1 MYHWFMAYSDPPL
14 AWIPGNTWPSLFLGQ
29 LRPLLV
35 ACLRPAHIDAQ
46 GTTWRF
52 PEMRVQWNNCL
63 RTYCNKSFRGWVAG
77 FNPFC
82 QLIEIKTLSWKSSHG
97 FLFPLHGYQY
107 TKYGSSAAISQKKN
121 YVPRKFYAD
130 DKHGAAPGR
139 SGSLCSHQ
147 GLRQQI
153 QPETSRSH
161 RRLSDLGGCPWL
173 VLACLGLS
181 VLPCFGRP
189 HQTQTFGT
197 WKFFSSPRLLC
208 NLIPRQNELSS
219 PAMVEYLAYG
229 L

>member
-1 MYHWFMAYSDPPL
+1 MYHWFMAYGDPPL

-82 QLIEIKTLSWKSSHG
+82 QLVEIKTLSRKSSHG

-107 TKYGSSAAISQKKN
+107 TKYGSSAAISKRQIMYRGSSTPMTN
-121 YVPRKFYAD
+121 MVRPQGEVDLYVVTKAYVNSFSQRPAGVTEGYLTSE
-130 DKHGAAPGR
+130 AA
-139 SGSLCSHQ
+139 L
-147 GLRQQI
+147 GLF
-153 QPETSRSH
+153 
-161 RRLSDLGGCPWL
+161 WL
-173 VLACLGLS
+173 VLVCLCCPVSGAHIKHKLS
-181 VLPCFGRP
+181 GPESFFLP
-189 HQTQTFGT
+189 
-197 WKFFSSPRLLC
+197 
-208 NLIPRQNELSS
+208 
-219 PAMVEYLAYG
+219 PASFAT
-229 L
+229 

>member
-1 MYHWFMAYSDPPL
+1 MYHWFMAYGDPPL

-82 QLIEIKTLSWKSSHG
+82 QLVEIKTLSRKSSHG

-107 TKYGSSAAISQKKN
+107 TKYGSWAAISKRQIMYRGSSTPMTN
-121 YVPRKFYAD
+121 MVRPQGEVDLYVVTKAYVNSFSQRPAGVTEGYLTSE
-130 DKHGAAPGR
+130 AA
-139 SGSLCSHQ
+139 L
-147 GLRQQI
+147 GLF
-153 QPETSRSH
+153 
-161 RRLSDLGGCPWL
+161 WL
-173 VLACLGLS
+173 VLVCLCCPVSGAHIKHKLS
-181 VLPCFGRP
+181 GPESFFLP
-189 HQTQTFGT
+189 
-197 WKFFSSPRLLC
+197 
-208 NLIPRQNELSS
+208 
-219 PAMVEYLAYG
+219 PASFAT
-229 L
+229 